1 LETDWDKRY
10 REGFYDGA
18 DEAHELVGKFS
29 RLIPPGKPVIDIA
42 MGNGRDLIFLAG
54 KGFPVYGLEKSEEAI
69 RLARQSAQKERRQL
83 TAVRGDAHRLPFR
96 AGAAGCVL
104 VFYFLLREI
113 MDELAR
119 LLAPGGIL
127 LYETFLKRQNEL
139 DGPRD
144 PRYLLDDGELLGY
157 FGRLDLLSYEE
168 AVFDAGGK
176 QRAVARYVGRKR

>member
-29 RLIPPGKPVIDIA
+29 RLMPPGKAVIDIA

-69 RLARQSAQKERRQL
+69 KLAREAAQKEHRQL
-83 TAVRGDAHRLPFR
+83 TVIRGDAYSLPFK
-96 AGAAGCVL
+96 AGVAGCVL
-104 VFYFLLREI
+104 VFYFLVREI
-113 MDELAR
+113 MEELTK

-127 LYETFLKRQNEL
+127 IYETFLKRQNSL
-139 DGPRD
+139 DRPRD

-157 FGRLDLLSYEE
+157 FGCLDLLSYEE
-168 AVFDAGGK
+168 TVLDAGGK
-176 QRAVARYVGRKR
+176 LRAVARYTGRKR